1 MEAIMKLADS
11 ISNLLGGFGLDL
23 DLGSLTDFITPDLFK
38 NITDVIANL
47 KDVFAGL
54 GF

>member
-11 ISNLLGGFGLDL
+11 ISNLLGEFGLNLSL
-23 DLGSLTDFITPDLFK
+23 DSLTKLIPDNLFA